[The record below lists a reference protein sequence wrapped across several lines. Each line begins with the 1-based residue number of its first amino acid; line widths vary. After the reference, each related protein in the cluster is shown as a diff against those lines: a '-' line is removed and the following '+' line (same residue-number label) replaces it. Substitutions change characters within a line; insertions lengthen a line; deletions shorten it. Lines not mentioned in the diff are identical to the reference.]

1 MTLRPRKHQ
10 LLGLLPRSVVQTHG
24 PRTGAARFLSFDD
37 GPHPEHTPRLLD
49 VLAGYGVRASF
60 FVVGRHAEQHPA
72 IVRRIVEEGH
82 LLGNHSYSHEHFG
95 RLDTAAQVAELERA
109 DQVLAAFDRRARHRI
124 RTPQGHVTLPLLAHL
139 ARARRSLAYWC
150 YDSLDY
156 RHGDVAGVVARLRRT
171 APAPGDI
178 VLMHDDGPCAAAALA
193 ELLPA
198 WHEAG
203 WTFDA
208 LEQDAPCA

>member
-1 MTLRPRKHQ
+1 MTFRPKKHQ
-10 LLGLLPRSVVQTHG
+10 ILGLLPSAVVQTHG
-24 PRTGAARFLSFDD
+24 PRRGAERLLSFDD

-49 VLAGYGVRASF
+49 VLAQHGARASF
-60 FVVGRHAEQHPA
+60 FVVGRSAERYPA

-95 RLDTAAQVAELERA
+95 RLATDQQVAELERA
-109 DQVLAAFDRRARHRI
+109 DQVLAAIDQRSRHRV
-124 RTPQGHVTLPLLAHL
+124 RTPQGHISLPLLGYF

-156 RHGDVAGVVARLRRT
+156 RHDDTAGVVARLQRQP
-171 APAPGDI
+171 PAPGDI

-198 WHEAG
+198 WCGAG
-203 WTFDA
+203 WTFAA
-208 LEQDAPCA
+208 LEQDASCA